1 MQENRLKRAEI
12 KVIGQVQ
19 GVFFRQSVKTEAER
33 LGLGGW
39 VRNEEDGSVKIVV
52 EGAEE
57 SLQKLVEWAR
67 LGTEW
72 ARVDEVK
79 VEWQDA
85 RGKLNRF
92 EIKQ

>member
-12 KVIGQVQ
+12 KIMGEVQ
-19 GVFFRQSVKTEAER
+19 GVFFRQGVKAEAEL
-33 LGLGGW
+33 LGLSGW
-39 VRNEEDGSVKIVV
+39 VRNEDDGSVKIVA
-52 EGAEE
+52 EDAEE

-85 RGKLNRF
+85 RGELNRF
-92 EIKQ
+92 EIK